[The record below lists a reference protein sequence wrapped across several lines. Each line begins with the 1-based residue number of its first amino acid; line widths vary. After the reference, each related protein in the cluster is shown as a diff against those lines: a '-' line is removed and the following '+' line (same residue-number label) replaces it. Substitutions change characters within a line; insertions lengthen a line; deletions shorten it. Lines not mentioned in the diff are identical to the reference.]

1 MSRIVVVGG
10 GLSGL
15 VAAYWATEAGLEVSV
30 LEATQG
36 FGGNTKTARLDGIA
50 LELGEE
56 FFHDTPSTLY
66 DLCTQLGLNPQP
78 LPRHRRIVRKGGQDW
93 VLPQDLNLFSGHGL
107 HHITE
112 MPFSRSAKWRLNTER
127 FVGPALVKNEP
138 AGTFLRRRLGPE
150 VWEVLE
156 PYLSAVLGGPAEEVS
171 ASAAFGRLLELERQ
185 GGLLAGSRQ
194 LTHDGRFHPHDGRF
208 HLETGMG
215 GLIEALGIH
224 LLQKAQLLPHHQAWA
239 ITHDAKG
246 WQVHVRG
253 GKVEAEAVIVALP
266 APQAAK
272 VFRPSAPQMTTLLNH
287 FPYQHSAKVYLLYRS
302 DTPSAEPKEY
312 FFAKGEGYTCTAL
325 KVIYP
330 SEEIMLVQV
339 QFAGE
344 TARSADGELSRL
356 AQGEAA
362 KHLQTRVPPRAAWV
376 FRQPHSRPHF
386 TQGHDRRVA
395 DLERAL
401 VHAPGLFLTGSYL
414 AGPGLAHLV
423 EHSYKTTRHA
433 LDFLALTSP

>member
-1 MSRIVVVGG
+1 MSNIAIIGG

-15 VAAYWATEAGLEVSV
+15 AAAYWATEAGLEVSV
-30 LEATQG
+30 LEATNG
-36 FGGNTKTARLDGIA
+36 FGGNTKTARLDSIP

-56 FFHDTPSTLY
+56 FFDDTPSILLN
-66 DLCTQLGLNPQP
+66 LCSQLGLHPQP
-78 LPRHRRIVRKGGQDW
+78 WPNHRRIVRQGGRDW
-93 VLPQDLNLFSGHGL
+93 VLPHSLNLFSGHGL
-107 HHITE
+107 HQIAE
-112 MPFSRSAKWRLNTER
+112 MPFSRNVKWRLNTER
-127 FVGPALVKNEP
+127 FTGTALVKGELLG
-138 AGTFLRRRLGPE
+138 AFLRRRLGPE

-171 ASAAFGRLLELERQ
+171 ASTAFSRLLQLERQ

-194 LTHDGRFHPHDGRF
+194 LTNDGRF
-208 HLETGMG
+208 HLESGMG
-215 GLIEALGIH
+215 GLIEALSTH
-224 LLQKAQLLPHHQAWA
+224 LLQKARLLPHHEAWA
-239 ITHDAKG
+239 VTHDSRG

-266 APQAAK
+266 APQAAR

-302 DTPSAEPKEY
+302 VELADEPGEY
-312 FFAKGEGYTCTAL
+312 FFAKGEGYACTAL
-325 KVIYP
+325 KVICP
-330 SEEIMLVQV
+330 SEEMMLAQV

-356 AQGEAA
+356 AQLEAE
-362 KHLQTRVPPRAAWV
+362 KHLQTRARPRAAWV

-395 DLERAL
+395 DLEREL

-423 EHSYKTTRHA
+423 EHSHKTIRHA
-433 LDFLALTSP
+433 LDFLALSSP